1 MGASFWSVEVIS
13 SLRGRFLHRVSP
25 WLWDPLGLGAELSIK
40 YTCVFQI
47 PWFCGTATEN
57 SFFSKDVCL
66 TLVTIL
72 GTLVACFKV
81 SCEDICDT
89 GKKMHFVS
97 WISLIVIFPPLNLFF
112 HPLASS
118 SCWP

>member
-57 SFFSKDVCL
+57 SFLLQGCMSDSGDN
-66 TLVTIL
+66 TRY
-72 GTLVACFKV
+72 
-81 SCEDICDT
+81 SCR
-89 GKKMHFVS
+89 M
-97 WISLIVIFPPLNLFF
+97 L
-112 HPLASS
+112 
-118 SCWP
+118 